1 MRGGDP
7 KWGLS
12 MRKVRT
18 AAVLAGA
25 LALSLAACGDDDS
38 DDSGGVGTVAA
49 TATSATHDA
58 PAPPPTPAG
67 ASAAP
72 GDVDRDATFAW
83 GYSTGAD
90 SLDPAKSTSSFQYM
104 FFSPLYDSLVYRT
117 SQGELEPG
125 IAESWELSEDG
136 TTFTLHLAEGRTFHD
151 GTPIDAD
158 AVKANLERYINL
170 EGSTIVGLERVE
182 AITAPDERTVVL
194 EVSSQGGRLP
204 AVLSDRAGMMLAP
217 STFDTD
223 AVDRAPVGSGPYT
236 IDSFGDAVVSYAR
249 WPDYHDVDDVG
260 PARIE
265 IHVLPDDNTRL
276 VAVRSGQLDA
286 TFIRPSQRAEAESAG
301 LQVVAGPRN
310 FVYSLS
316 LNTTHP
322 ALAEAD
328 VRKAISHAL
337 DREGIN
343 AGVYDNGCPATLQPY
358 PIGFWANNPD
368 ITVEEYGAY
377 DLERARELLA
387 SAGYPDGFD
396 MSIGAPSITTYTGLL
411 ELVQG
416 ALAEIG
422 INVTPVVQ
430 ESVQFAA
437 DVGEGK
443 HEAWIGPVETG
454 RPDVLTFWQ
463 TAYMPGGRGNIGD
476 YSPPGFQELFAQAA
490 EAPDIETLTPIVHEM
505 GRLAVEHGPRV
516 VVVCAPDL
524 ILVAND
530 RIDGLVVPI
539 DGNYDFR
546 GVTER
551 AD

>member
-1 MRGGDP
+1 MRN
-7 KWGLS
+7 
-12 MRKVRT
+12 VRT
-18 AAVLAGA
+18 AGLLVGVLAC
-25 LALSLAACGDDDS
+25 ALSACGGGDDDGS
-38 DDSGGVGTVAA
+38 SARTSVTETTTDEVSTASTAPTDA
-49 TATSATHDA
+49 TAA
-58 PAPPPTPAG
+58 PATTSGEAAAG
-67 ASAAP
+67 E
-72 GDVDRDATFAW
+72 VDRDATFAW

-117 SQGELEPG
+117 SDGGLEPG
-125 IAESWELSEDG
+125 IAESWELSDDG
-136 TTFTLHLAEGRTFHD
+136 RTFTLHLAAGRSFHD
-151 GTPIDAD
+151 GTPIDAE
-158 AVKANLERYINL
+158 AVKANLERYMNL
-170 EGSTIVGLERVE
+170 EGSTIVGLEHVE
-182 AITAPDERTVVL
+182 SVNAPDERTVVL

-223 AVDRAPVGSGPYT
+223 AVDRAPVGSGPFT
-236 IDSFGDAVVSYAR
+236 LERFTDAVVSYTR
-249 WPDYHDVDDVG
+249 WPDYHAVDDVG

-301 LQVVAGPRN
+301 LQVIAGPRN

-322 ALAEAD
+322 ALARAE
-328 VRKAISHAL
+328 VRKAISHAI

-343 AGVYDNGCPATLQPY
+343 AGVYDNGCPATVQPY
-358 PIGFWANNPD
+358 PIGFWANNPEL
-368 ITVEEYGAY
+368 TVEEHGAY
-377 DLERARELLA
+377 DPDRARQLLA
-387 SAGYPDGFD
+387 DAGFPDGFD
-396 MSIGAPSITTYTGLL
+396 LSIGAPSITTYTGLL

-416 ALAEIG
+416 ALGEIG
-422 INVTPVVQ
+422 IDVTPVVQ

-476 YSPPGFQELFAQAA
+476 YSPPGFQELFARAA
-490 EAPDIETLTPIVHEM
+490 EAADVETLTPLVHDL
-505 GRLAVEHGPRV
+505 GALAIEHGARV

-524 ILVAND
+524 ILAADD
-530 RIDGLVVPI
+530 RIENLVVPI

-546 GVTER
+546 YVVER
-551 AD
+551 AG